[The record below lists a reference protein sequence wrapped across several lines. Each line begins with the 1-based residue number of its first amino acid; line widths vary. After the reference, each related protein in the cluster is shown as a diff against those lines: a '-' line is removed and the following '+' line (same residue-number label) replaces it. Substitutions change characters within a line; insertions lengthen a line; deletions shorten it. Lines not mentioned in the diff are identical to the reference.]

1 MNRTKAVSIVVLAVA
16 VAAVFA
22 SAGLGAGTKVRIIK
36 RDIATGKQA
45 TARVV
50 VTASRPKTIIIETLA
65 RPRQRV
71 TLTWSILCGTLSGE
85 REKHGR
91 LVALT
96 PVKREFALPLRGAA
110 ACSVSARAKLA
121 ARGRV
126 TLNVMKRF

>member
-1 MNRTKAVSIVVLAVA
+1 MNRTKAVSIVALAVA

-50 VTASRPKTIIIETLA
+50 ITASRPKTIIIETLA
-65 RPRQRV
+65 QPRQRV

-110 ACSVSARAKLA
+110 ACAVDAKAELA
-121 ARGRV
+121 GRGRV